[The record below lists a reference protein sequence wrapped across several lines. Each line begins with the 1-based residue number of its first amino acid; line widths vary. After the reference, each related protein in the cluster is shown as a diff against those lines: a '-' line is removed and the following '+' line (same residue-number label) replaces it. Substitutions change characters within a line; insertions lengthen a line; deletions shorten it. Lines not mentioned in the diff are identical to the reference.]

1 MPWRHP
7 IIFYFNDLVFIS
19 VLTQRSSTWRPVNHF
34 RLARYL
40 GKPYRPHPTSLYT
53 WCSKGNL
60 LNVAWIWLEDVS
72 EFTRG
77 YIFWKNM
84 IYDYFFWI
92 SHTCVCLF
100 IYFYIIWFMPVAV
113 WAHSC
118 RTFQSLQSPMS
129 SVGTQGCFH
138 WISVGG
144 LDDAEWSLMFPPDL
158 GDIKFY
164 KYEIWII

>member
-7 IIFYFNDLVFIS
+7 ITFYFNDLVFFQS
-19 VLTQRSSTWRPVNHF
+19 WPNEVRPKDPSI
-34 RLARYL
+34 R
-40 GKPYRPHPTSLYT
+40 KP
-53 WCSKGNL
+53 
-60 LNVAWIWLEDVS
+60 LNMAWIWVDDVS

-77 YIFWKNM
+77 YMFFWKM
-84 IYDYFFWI
+84 WYYIYFLNKSYL
-92 SHTCVCLF
+92 CVCLF

-164 KYEIWII
+164 KYEIWMI